1 MMVRRPAARVPSAL
15 GALALSVGIFL
26 YAFASPPTAAS
37 STETVQIRGHSQT
50 LHTYGSRGG
59 EPVIVSSGDGGWV
72 HLGPHI
78 AQTLAGAWVLRGGL
92 RRQELPAGF
101 HLNPSDAAPG
111 GRSSRL
117 LRAAGIRQPGRVR
130 QTGIDWRLRGR
141 GSLDSRC
148 GRQAGPT
155 SPQPA
160 SSASVCQSRTSSD
173 GDGATR

>member
-78 AQTLAGAWVLRGGL
+78 AQMLAARGFFVVGFDVKTYLQGFTSTASRRCARRTFQPTTARCWNSPTGAR
-92 RRQELPAGF
+92 
-101 HLNPSDAAPG
+101 PSN
-111 GRSSRL
+111 RY
-117 LRAAGIRQPGRVR
+117 
-130 QTGIDWRLRGR
+130 
-141 GSLDSRC
+141 
-148 GRQAGPT
+148 
-155 SPQPA
+155 
-160 SSASVCQSRTSSD
+160 
-173 GDGATR
+173 